1 MSNAEFEMESV
12 GELVKQTADL
22 NERGLSAE
30 AFASACRAFGATLQK
45 ERKLDSLGL
54 PDIKNFVDEH
64 WEMLKFMSLPRVTS
78 APMDIQIIIREISL
92 NPRRRYTAKEL
103 VVHLVSQTLRT
114 GHVPDGF
121 GFTRG
126 NEFEMKKN
134 VLLIP
139 VTLISGLLAFS
150 VVHPANAEEE
160 VPEKYWISIGD
171 FKMFISEFWG
181 RMDLAERI
189 RKLYLER

>member
-1 MSNAEFEMESV
+1 
-12 GELVKQTADL
+12 
-22 NERGLSAE
+22 
-30 AFASACRAFGATLQK
+30 
-45 ERKLDSLGL
+45 
-54 PDIKNFVDEH
+54 
-64 WEMLKFMSLPRVTS
+64 
-78 APMDIQIIIREISL
+78 
-92 NPRRRYTAKEL
+92 
-103 VVHLVSQTLRT
+103 VHLVSQTLRL
-114 GHVPDGF
+114 GHIPDGF

-126 NEFEMKKN
+126 NDIEMKNN

-150 VVHPANAEEE
+150 VVHPSNADEE